1 MDALKDN
8 PLDPGVLEHTRT
20 VATLVEKRI
29 KMLKRR
35 VPRRNPVGAGA
46 IREEMDF
53 LIGIIGHLHSAICD
67 IERRLSS
74 RP

>member
-29 KMLKRR
+29 KVLKRR
-35 VPRRNPVGAGA
+35 VPRRNPAGAYA
-46 IREEMDF
+46 IREEMNF

-67 IERRLSS
+67 IERRL
-74 RP
+74 PPQP